1 MAAETPIK
9 LLYAGDHWPQTKRNK
24 KSSGKSE
31 PVDEKIVDEVERL
44 LKLYYLRT
52 RDNATAMG
60 ILYGKNTPTEKELNF
75 DLHGILAPREVLTQ
89 TGLRNLAGKIYFE
102 YILQYVCIPQIT
114 VENLPNRSKA
124 ARLRDKDFKPISRVI
139 VDDSKFPSHS
149 DEAIERASS
158 GFGVEI
164 WMWNKAS
171 FSL

>member
-1 MAAETPIK
+1 
-9 LLYAGDHWPQTKRNK
+9 
-24 KSSGKSE
+24 
-31 PVDEKIVDEVERL
+31 
-44 LKLYYLRT
+44 
-52 RDNATAMG
+52 MG

-102 YILQYVCIPQIT
+102 YILQYVCTPQIT

-124 ARLRDKDFKPISRVI
+124 SVRRPDGAGRVI

-158 GFGVEI
+158 GFGVET
-164 WMWNKAS
+164 WMWNKAA